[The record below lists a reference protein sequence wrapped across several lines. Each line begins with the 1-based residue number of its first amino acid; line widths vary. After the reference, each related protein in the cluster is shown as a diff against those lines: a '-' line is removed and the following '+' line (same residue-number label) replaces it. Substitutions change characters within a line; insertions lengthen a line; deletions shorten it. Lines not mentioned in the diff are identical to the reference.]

1 MFGPD
6 SPDIVHIH
14 KRKQL
19 SLLQGL
25 YFSITKQLNDGFKKH
40 KSSCIV
46 LIIGTIIKNKCF
58 VAALHLH
65 FSHPHIFSL
74 SQDSEMCNFVFLC
87 YSDLCLLPSS
97 QSSGHLS
104 RRCDNEERFI

>member
-19 SLLQGL
+19 SLFQGL
-25 YFSITKQLNDGFKKH
+25 YFSITKPLNDGFKKH

-65 FSHPHIFSL
+65 FSSHFL
-74 SQDSEMCNFVFLC
+74 SV
-87 YSDLCLLPSS
+87 
-97 QSSGHLS
+97 SGL
-104 RRCDNEERFI
+104 